1 MHMKNEL
8 KQRRTQPHLSSLNE
22 TLDGE
27 ELKNWTGWSK
37 SNLISMLKII
47 I

>member
-8 KQRRTQPHLSSLNE
+8 KQRRTQLYLSLLNE
-22 TLDGE
+22 TLDKE
-27 ELKNWTGWSK
+27 KLKDWSGWSK